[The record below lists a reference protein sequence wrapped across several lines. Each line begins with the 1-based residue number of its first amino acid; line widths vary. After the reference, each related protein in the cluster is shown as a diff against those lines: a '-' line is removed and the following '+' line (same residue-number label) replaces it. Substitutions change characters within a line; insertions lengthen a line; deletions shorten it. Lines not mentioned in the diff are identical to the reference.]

1 MAMKKSRYFT
11 LKELCRSRTALR
23 KGIDNFPS
31 FEVVSHL
38 EELVTILLEPLR
50 EAWGSPIAVTSG
62 YRSPSLNRAVGG
74 VRDSPHMKGY
84 AADLVPLEKDAG
96 ALFAFAVEFLSSGG
110 IPFDQILLETRGETS
125 WVHLSLRSSSG
136 AQRREH
142 KRIVVR

>member
-1 MAMKKSRYFT
+1 MKKSRYFT

-38 EELVTILLEPLR
+38 EELVAKLLEPLR

-62 YRSPSLNRAVGG
+62 YRSSSLNRAVGG

-84 AADLVPLEKDAG
+84 AADLVPLEKDAEALSPSRWSSFLRVGFPSTRSFWKQG
-96 ALFAFAVEFLSSGG
+96 AKLPGCIF
-110 IPFDQILLETRGETS
+110 
-125 WVHLSLRSSSG
+125 RS
-136 AQRREH
+136 APLPERREGNI
-142 KRIVVR
+142 KR